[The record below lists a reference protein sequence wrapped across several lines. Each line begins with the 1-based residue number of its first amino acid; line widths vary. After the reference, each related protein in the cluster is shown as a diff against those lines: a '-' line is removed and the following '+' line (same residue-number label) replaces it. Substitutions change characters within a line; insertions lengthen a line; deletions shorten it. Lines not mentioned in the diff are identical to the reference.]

1 MSITTLFAVLGEEDY
16 VVSLHARQHEV
27 LADEPEELG
36 GKDQGL
42 TPYELILGGLGA
54 CTSVTLK
61 MYAQRKGWE
70 VQDVDVRL
78 ELAIEKGQ
86 TPVITRRIKV
96 KGNLTPDQCDRLLQI
111 ANNCP
116 VHRLLNH
123 PIDIESALY
132 DIQAEG

>member
-1 MSITTLFAVLGEEDY
+1 MSITTLSAVLGEEDY

-27 LADEPEELG
+27 LADEPEEVG

-61 MYAQRKGWE
+61 MYAQRKGWVVE
-70 VQDVDVRL
+70 DIDVKL
-78 ELAIEKGQ
+78 EMSVEKDK

-96 KGNLTPDQCDRLLQI
+96 KGDLTSEQCDRLLQI
-111 ANNCP
+111 ANKCP
-116 VHRLLNH
+116 VHKLLAN
-123 PIDIESALY
+123 PIDIESALF
-132 DIQAEG
+132 DV

>member
-1 MSITTLFAVLGEEDY
+1 MSITTLSAVLGEEDY

-27 LADEPEELG
+27 LADEPEEVG

-61 MYAQRKGWE
+61 MYAQRKGWVVE
-70 VQDVDVRL
+70 DIDVKL
-78 ELAIEKGQ
+78 EMSVEKDK

-96 KGNLTPDQCDRLLQI
+96 RGNLTPEQCDRLLQI
-111 ANNCP
+111 ANKCP
-116 VHRLLNH
+116 VHKLLAN
-123 PIDIESALY
+123 PIDIESALF
-132 DIQAEG
+132 DV

>member
-1 MSITTLFAVLGEEDY
+1 MSITTLSAVLGEEDY

-27 LADEPEELG
+27 LADEPEEVG

-61 MYAQRKGWE
+61 MYAQRKGWVVE
-70 VQDVDVRL
+70 DIDVKL
-78 ELAIEKGQ
+78 EMSVEKDK

-96 KGNLTPDQCDRLLQI
+96 KGDLTSEQCDRLLQI
-111 ANNCP
+111 ANKCP
-116 VHRLLNH
+116 VHKLLAN
-123 PIDIESALY
+123 PIAIESALF
-132 DIQAEG
+132 DV

>member
-16 VVSLHARQHEV
+16 VVSLQARRHEV

-70 VQDVDVRL
+70 VDDIDVRL

-96 KGNLTPDQCDRLLQI
+96 RGKLDSEQCDRLLQI

-116 VHRLLNH
+116 AHRLLTH

-132 DIQAEG
+132 EI